1 MLRSDNLRAA
11 TLMVVSMALFAVEDT
26 LLKVVSRAVPVGEI
40 LVFLGVTGTAAF
52 WAMAARAG
60 VPFLS
65 RRALTGAVL
74 ARNAGEFAGTIGI
87 VTALS
92 LIPLS
97 TASAILQA
105 APLVVT
111 MGAALVLGEVVRWRR
126 WAAVL
131 VGLAGVLIILRPG
144 TEGFDANA
152 LWAVLGV
159 LGLSVRDVASR
170 RTPADLHSL
179 QVAAWGFAS
188 VIFAGLLL
196 MAVGP
201 SPVIPPSWAL
211 ATMAVTVTIGV
222 VAYFMI
228 VTATRMGDVSLVAPF
243 RYARIVFAM
252 ALGALVFGERPDG
265 PMILGCLLIVAS
277 GLYTF
282 AREARLKRAGGSAA
296 AQASP
301 ATDQPL

>member
-1 MLRSDNLRAA
+1 MHGNDNLRAA
-11 TLMVVSMALFAVEDT
+11 TLMVISMALFACEDT
-26 LLKVVSRAVPVGEI
+26 LLKVVSREVPVGEI
-40 LVFLGVTGTAAF
+40 LVFLGVAGTAAF
-52 WAMAARAG
+52 WALAARAG
-60 VPFLS
+60 VPVLS

-74 ARNAGEFAGTIGI
+74 ARNLGEFAGTIGI

-105 APLVVT
+105 APLMVT
-111 MGAALVLGEVVRWRR
+111 MGAALFLGEIVRWRR

-131 VGLAGVLIILRPG
+131 TGLAGVLIILRPG
-144 TEGFDANA
+144 TDGFDGNS

-159 LGLSVRDVASR
+159 AGLSIRDIAAR

-188 VIFAGLLL
+188 VILAGILL

-201 SPVIPPSWAL
+201 APVIPSPLAL

-252 ALGALVFGERPDG
+252 ALGAAVFGERPDL
-265 PMILGCLLIVAS
+265 PMIAGSALIVAS

-282 AREARLKRAGGSAA
+282 AREAQLKRARQK
-296 AQASP
+296 QAGRAFP
-301 ATDQPL
+301 DRGQPL